1 MSPDESDGVIAVIAD
16 LDKFDRALM
25 ERVGKEGHVGS
36 DSGRALMQLLSASSV
51 PACLNG
57 QLPASPLNP
66 EIFRSES

>member
-1 MSPDESDGVIAVIAD
+1 MIAVIAD
-16 LDKFDRALM
+16 LEKFDRALM

-36 DSGRALMQLLSASSV
+36 DTDSGRALMQLLSASSV
-51 PACLNG
+51 PAYLNG